1 MLWYLLLQDQ
11 LNAETWEVL
20 QLRIEKMMHK
30 EGFSSRTEKLL
41 RRSRR
46 HLARVGLSLTTEMF
60 LERFLKLK
68 LKESWQGKR
77 ITDFRMMHTLVV
89 KMIASLYVEIKGT
102 TEPAKTQES
111 NRVKSLLNIVLWNRL
126 LVVGWGTVTKQPW
139 SFSRSIGIVP
149 FQKGD
154 LHRNGEA
161 L

>member
-1 MLWYLLLQDQ
+1 M
-11 LNAETWEVL
+11 

-111 NRVKSLLNIVLWNRL
+111 NRVKSLLNIVL
-126 LVVGWGTVTKQPW
+126 
-139 SFSRSIGIVP
+139 
-149 FQKGD
+149 
-154 LHRNGEA
+154 
-161 L
+161 